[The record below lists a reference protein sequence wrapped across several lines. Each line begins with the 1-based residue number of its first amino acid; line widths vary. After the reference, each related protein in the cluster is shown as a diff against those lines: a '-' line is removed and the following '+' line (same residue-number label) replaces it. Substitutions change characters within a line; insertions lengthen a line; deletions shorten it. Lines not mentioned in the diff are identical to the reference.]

1 MKKVNKKRKR
11 RQSTNKHD
19 DYSDTDKSYESNCIS
34 DEDSNTYPSLPFSD
48 EKHIEYGKIIT
59 FFSKN
64 SFNLQRLIFFIFTD
78 NCSSTKSQDKNIIN
92 SKCF

>member
-1 MKKVNKKRKR
+1 MKAENTDNLSSHTEIIMKKVNKKRKR

-59 FFSKN
+59 FF
-64 SFNLQRLIFFIFTD
+64 
-78 NCSSTKSQDKNIIN
+78 
-92 SKCF
+92 